1 MNTKEFVKVLR
12 AVIRE
17 EVRAAVRQELKE
29 VLSENVRTAKQT
41 IQSRPQP
48 PAKKITGNPILDQ
61 VLNETK
67 LTSDFRQS
75 ADVGY
80 DDFGSFT
87 SNNIQAPQMPTSMME
102 MDIQDDYESPLPE
115 MSPSLPFMK
124 DYSQLMK
131 RADQISS
138 QKQF

>member
-1 MNTKEFVKVLR
+1 MNTKDFVKVLR
-12 AVIRE
+12 TVIRE
-17 EVRAAVRQELKE
+17 EVRSAVREELKS
-29 VLSENVRTAKQT
+29 VLTESKVKKQPTQAKTQ
-41 IQSRPQP
+41 QPQ
-48 PAKKITGNPILDQ
+48 KKSLTGNPLLDQ

-67 LTSDFRQS
+67 LTSEFRQS

-87 SNNIQAPQMPTSMME
+87 TNNIQAQTAPSMMD

-115 MSPSLPFMK
+115 MNPGMPFMK

-131 RADQISS
+131 RADQISQ

>member
-12 AVIRE
+12 TVIRE
-17 EVRAAVRQELKE
+17 EVRSAVREELKS
-29 VLSENVRTAKQT
+29 VLTESKVKKQPT
-41 IQSRPQP
+41 QTKIQQPQ
-48 PAKKITGNPILDQ
+48 KKSITGNPLLDQ

-67 LTSDFRQS
+67 LTSEFRQS

-87 SNNIQAPQMPTSMME
+87 TNNIQATPSMMD
-102 MDIQDDYESPLPE
+102 MDIQEEYESPLPE
-115 MSPSLPFMK
+115 MNPGMPFMK

-131 RADQISS
+131 KADQIS
-138 QKQF
+138 QQRQF

>member
-17 EVRAAVRQELKE
+17 EVRAAVKQELAV
-29 VLSENVRTAKQT
+29 VLLESKKQT
-41 IQSRPQP
+41 RPITQTR
-48 PAKKITGNPILDQ
+48 PAPKNTNNKSITGNPVLDQ

-87 SNNIQAPQMPTSMME
+87 TNNIQQPTSMME
-102 MDIQDDYESPLPE
+102 MDVVDDYESPLPD
-115 MSPSLPFMK
+115 MGSSMPFMR
-124 DYSQLMK
+124 DYSQLLK
-131 RADQISS
+131 KADQIAQ